1 LLGFIWIYL
10 AESGLFNELQ
20 AKKLK
25 NFAPALGL
33 YATSVSAA
41 ARRSTRVPSTPI
53 AIVLAQILDFRKK
66 LSMCGNGGDHPADRS
81 REGRQ
86 FHSLSD
92 FKPLT

>member
-1 LLGFIWIYL
+1 LLGFVWIYL

-25 NFAPALGL
+25 NFRAGSRVVCNLRF
-33 YATSVSAA
+33 
-41 ARRSTRVPSTPI
+41 RRRETLHQGPSTPI